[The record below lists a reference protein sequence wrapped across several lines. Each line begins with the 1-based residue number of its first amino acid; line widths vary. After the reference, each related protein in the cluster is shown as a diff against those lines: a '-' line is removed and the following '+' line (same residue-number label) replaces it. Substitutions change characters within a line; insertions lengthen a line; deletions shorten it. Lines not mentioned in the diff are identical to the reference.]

1 MKSEKIK
8 QSRIFKG
15 RIGRLLIMIVTFLCV
30 FFILLSSVVPK
41 KYELNVGDIA
51 EADIK
56 APRETIDE
64 YATAVKLNE
73 AIKNVDKQYT
83 KKNEVKQTAIDNINK
98 IFRDILDSRKS
109 PEGDVIKINRI
120 FNNLDVEYE
129 EAEKIYNLSEDKVYS
144 YNKILNDI
152 LEDIY
157 DNNNITENK
166 EDLDNA
172 KEIAKNAIEKSEIDS
187 QLKTIFGKIVS
198 SQIKPN
204 FFYDEEKT
212 NEKLE
217 EVKKSVE
224 QVTIKKNQIIVKDG
238 EPVTESQ
245 IEILESLGLLSES
258 GETMAM
264 FLLFLILALFVM
276 LILIVQYVYI
286 SKYTKLIEGNKVKN
300 LMLINM
306 ITVITLV
313 LAKGFSLISVYLIPL
328 AFAPIVISQLID
340 YRISLVISS
349 LDLIFIAVI
358 AEFDA
363 KVIIIGL
370 INILVASM
378 ILRNVQQRNE
388 IMYSMLYLILISTLI
403 NFSVEGILSTN
414 MKVVL
419 INCLYSALGVA
430 ISSIIAIGTLPF
442 FEMTFNIMTIVKLL
456 EISNPNNPLLKRLLM
471 EAPGTYHHSMTVANL
486 AEVAADE
493 VGANPIITRV
503 GAYYHD
509 VGKLERPYFFKE
521 NQYNDDN
528 PHNRITPN
536 LSALII
542 ISHVK
547 DGIELAKKNKI
558 PQRIIDIIREHHGTT
573 LVKYFYYNV
582 KNAAE
587 NPDDINPDDYK
598 YLGPIPQSKES
609 AIIMLADSTE
619 AAVRSI
625 KEPNEEKI
633 KKMIYDIVDDKLQ
646 SGQLN
651 DSELTLK
658 DIEKIKECFIKS
670 YNGMY
675 HKRIEYPK
683 ELKREEQK

>member
-109 PEGDVIKINRI
+109 SEGDVIKINRI

>member
-157 DNNNITENK
+157 DNNNIIENK
-166 EDLDNA
+166 DDLDNT
-172 KEIAKNAIEKSEIDS
+172 KEIAKNAIEKSGIDS
-187 QLKTIFGKIVS
+187 QLKTIFVKIVS

-217 EVKKSVE
+217 EVKKNVE
-224 QVTIKKNQIIVKDG
+224 QVTLKKNQIIVKDG

-245 IEILESLGLLSES
+245 IEILESLGLLSAS

-264 FLLFLILALFVM
+264 FLLFVILALFVM

-456 EISNPNNPLLKRLLM
+456 EISNPNSPLLKRLLM

-573 LVKYFYYNV
+573 LVKYFYYSV
-582 KNAAE
+582 
-587 NPDDINPDDYK
+587 
-598 YLGPIPQSKES
+598 
-609 AIIMLADSTE
+609 
-619 AAVRSI
+619 
-625 KEPNEEKI
+625 
-633 KKMIYDIVDDKLQ
+633 
-646 SGQLN
+646 
-651 DSELTLK
+651 
-658 DIEKIKECFIKS
+658 
-670 YNGMY
+670 
-675 HKRIEYPK
+675 
-683 ELKREEQK
+683 

>member
-129 EAEKIYNLSEDKVYS
+129 EAKKIYNLSEDKVYS

-157 DNNNITENK
+157 DNNNIIENK
-166 EDLDNA
+166 DDLDNT
-172 KEIAKNAIEKSEIDS
+172 KEIAKNAIEKSGIDS
-187 QLKTIFGKIVS
+187 QLKTIFVKIVS

-217 EVKKSVE
+217 EVKKNVE

-245 IEILESLGLLSES
+245 IEILESLGLLSAS

-264 FLLFLILALFVM
+264 FLLFVILALFVM

-456 EISNPNNPLLKRLLM
+456 EISNPNSPLLKRLLM

-509 VGKLERPYFFKE
+509 VG
-521 NQYNDDN
+521 
-528 PHNRITPN
+528 
-536 LSALII
+536 
-542 ISHVK
+542 
-547 DGIELAKKNKI
+547 
-558 PQRIIDIIREHHGTT
+558 
-573 LVKYFYYNV
+573 
-582 KNAAE
+582 
-587 NPDDINPDDYK
+587 
-598 YLGPIPQSKES
+598 
-609 AIIMLADSTE
+609 
-619 AAVRSI
+619 
-625 KEPNEEKI
+625 
-633 KKMIYDIVDDKLQ
+633 
-646 SGQLN
+646 
-651 DSELTLK
+651 
-658 DIEKIKECFIKS
+658 
-670 YNGMY
+670 
-675 HKRIEYPK
+675 
-683 ELKREEQK
+683 